1 MKDIVYKGA
10 VSTNVYYNKV
20 YLDTAEGSLKK

>member
-1 MKDIVYKGA
+1 MKDIVYKCA

-20 YLDTAEGSLKK
+20 YLDAAEGSLKK